1 MSWFCFQLFNIL
13 SVIVCDRCR
22 FCSWCLAYADPFKR
36 WIVVFRRSDACSA
49 WKNIVQCQHIWNDL
63 LISPRWTEGPWTP
76 TCKLLARRT
85 ANLSRYFQI
94 SSWVSCQQ
102 LVYFN
107 LWNQRLSKGKVPSQ
121 LVCSE
126 MTFQRHVIIKKI
138 ELDIFYQQYAGI
150 SVYSLVYKWATQ
162 CTDEREI
169 WHRGA
174 DHCSCVP
181 NFTFIGAEMWEYSLQ
196 NCRNRNFP
204 HKFSPRGRLVFTVFT
219 QI

>member
-1 MSWFCFQLFNIL
+1 M
-13 SVIVCDRCR
+13 
-22 FCSWCLAYADPFKR
+22 
-36 WIVVFRRSDACSA
+36 
-49 WKNIVQCQHIWNDL
+49 QCQHIWNDL

-76 TCKLLARRT
+76 TCKLLARGT

-126 MTFQRHVIIKKI
+126 MTFQGHVIIKKI

-169 WHRGA
+169 WQRGA

-204 HKFSPRGRLVFTVFT
+204 TNFPLGGDSFLQFLHKSNHLYATPGSLCVFSLVTFWG
-219 QI
+219 QITKL